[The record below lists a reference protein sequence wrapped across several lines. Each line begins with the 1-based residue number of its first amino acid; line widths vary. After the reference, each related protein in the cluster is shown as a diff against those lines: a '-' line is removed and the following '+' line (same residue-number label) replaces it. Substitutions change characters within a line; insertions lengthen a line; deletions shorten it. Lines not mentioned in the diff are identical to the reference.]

1 MSHHTTAPQCRNLLR
16 PLALSILLW
25 LLSACGAPLEPHEP
39 VYLRIAGSTSMQP
52 LMDDLAQAYSERYEY
67 VTVDVQGGGS
77 RLGIALSR
85 ENQIDIG
92 TASRTPTAE
101 DERDP
106 ETEAKRLWRTAIA
119 QDGIA
124 LVVHPQN
131 AVGGLTLP
139 QARDMFFGRIL
150 DWEEMGGTPG
160 EIVVVSREDG
170 SGTREVFEEMVM
182 GEKRVTLTAI
192 VMPSSEAVVE
202 YVARHPTA
210 IGYVSMGYLSPQVKA
225 LLVEGVSPMPEDV
238 QSGAYPLTRSLYLLT
253 GQEPTG
259 EVKAFIEFALSPA
272 GQAVVEQRYG
282 RLH

>member
-1 MSHHTTAPQCRNLLR
+1 LSHHTMLQKCRNLLR
-16 PLALSILLW
+16 PLVLPILLW
-25 LLSACGAPLEPHEP
+25 LLTACGAPLESHEP

-52 LMDDLAQAYSERYEY
+52 LMEDLGQTYTEQQEY
-67 VTVDVQGGGS
+67 VTVDVQGEGS
-77 RLGIALSR
+77 GLGIALAR
-85 ENQIDIG
+85 ENRIDIG
-92 TASRTPTAE
+92 TASRKPTAE
-101 DERDP
+101 EERDP
-106 ETEAKRLWRTAIA
+106 DTGGKRLWWTAIA

-139 QARDMFFGRIL
+139 QARDIFFGRIL
-150 DWEEMGGTPG
+150 DWEEIGGIPS

-182 GEKRVTLTAI
+182 EEKRVTLTAI

-202 YVARHPTA
+202 YVTRHPTA
-210 IGYVSMGYLSPQVKA
+210 IGYLSMGYLSPQVKA
-225 LLVEGVSPMPEDV
+225 LPVEGVSPTPEDI
-238 QSGAYPLTRSLYLLT
+238 QSGAYPLTRPLYLLT

-282 RLH
+282 RLR

>member
-1 MSHHTTAPQCRNLLR
+1 
-16 PLALSILLW
+16 
-25 LLSACGAPLEPHEP
+25 
-39 VYLRIAGSTSMQP
+39 MQP
-52 LMDDLAQAYSERYEY
+52 LVEDLAQAYTEQHEY
-67 VTVDVQGGGS
+67 VTVDVQGGGT
-77 RLGIALSR
+77 RLGIALAR

-106 ETEAKRLWRTAIA
+106 ETGAKRLWWTAIA

-124 LVVHPQN
+124 LMVHPQN
-131 AVGGLTLP
+131 AVEGLTLP
-139 QARDMFFGRIL
+139 QARDIFFGRIL
-150 DWEEMGGTPG
+150 DWEEIGRTPG
-160 EIVVVSREDG
+160 EIVVVSREDD

-192 VMPSSEAVVE
+192 VMPSSEAVIE

-225 LLVEGVSPMPEDV
+225 LPVEGVSPTPEDV
-238 QSGAYPLTRSLYLLT
+238 QSGAYHLTRTLYLLT

-282 RLH
+282 RLR

>member
-1 MSHHTTAPQCRNLLR
+1 LSHHTITQHFRNLLP
-16 PLALSILLW
+16 PLVLPILLW
-25 LLSACGAPLEPHEP
+25 LLTACGAPLESHEP

-52 LMDDLAQAYSERYEY
+52 LMEDLGQTYTEQQEY
-67 VTVDVQGGGS
+67 VTVDVQGEGS
-77 RLGIALSR
+77 GLGIALAR
-85 ENQIDIG
+85 ENRIDIG
-92 TASRTPTAE
+92 TASRKPTAE
-101 DERDP
+101 EERDP
-106 ETEAKRLWRTAIA
+106 DTGGKRLWWTAIA

-139 QARDMFFGRIL
+139 QARDIFFGRIL
-150 DWEEMGGTPG
+150 DWEEIGGIPS

-182 GEKRVTLTAI
+182 EEKRVTLTAI

-225 LLVEGVSPMPEDV
+225 LPVEGVSPTPEDI
-238 QSGAYPLTRSLYLLT
+238 QSGAYPLTRPLYLLT

-282 RLH
+282 RLR

>member
-1 MSHHTTAPQCRNLLR
+1 LSYHNLLR
-16 PLALSILLW
+16 SLVLFTLLCLLA
-25 LLSACGAPLEPHEP
+25 ACGAPLEPHEP
-39 VYLRIAGSTSMQP
+39 VYLRIAGSTSIQP
-52 LMDDLAQAYSERYEY
+52 LMEDLAQAYTGRHEY

-77 RLGIALSR
+77 RLGIALAR
-85 ENQIDIG
+85 GNQIDIG
-92 TASRTPTAE
+92 TASQKPTAE
-101 DERDP
+101 DERDS
-106 ETEAKRLWRTAIA
+106 ETGAKRLWWTAIA

-131 AVGGLTLP
+131 AMEGLTMS
-139 QARDMFFGRIL
+139 QARDIFFGRIL

-210 IGYVSMGYLSPQVKA
+210 ISYVSMGYLSPQVKA
-225 LLVEGVSPMPEDV
+225 LPIEGVNPTPATV
-238 QSGAYPLTRSLYLLT
+238 QSGAYLLTRPLYLLT

-282 RLH
+282 RLR

>member
-1 MSHHTTAPQCRNLLR
+1 MPQQRRTLLR
-16 PLALSILLW
+16 PLVLPILLW
-25 LLSACGAPLEPHEP
+25 LLAACGAPLESHEP
-39 VYLRIAGSTSMQP
+39 VYLKVAGSTSMQP
-52 LMDDLAQAYSERYEY
+52 LMEDLGQAYIEQQEY

-77 RLGIALSR
+77 RLGIALAR
-85 ENQIDIG
+85 ENRIDIG
-92 TASRTPTAE
+92 TASRKPTAGE
-101 DERDP
+101 EKDP
-106 ETEAKRLWRTAIA
+106 ETEAKRLWWTAIA

-131 AVGGLTLP
+131 AVGDLTMP
-139 QARDMFFGRIL
+139 QARDIFFGRVL
-150 DWEEMGGTPG
+150 DWEEIGGIPG

-170 SGTREVFEEMVM
+170 SGTRQVFEERVM
-182 GEKRVTLTAI
+182 GDKRVTLTAI

-210 IGYVSMGYLSPQVKA
+210 IGYVSMGHLSPQVKA
-225 LLVEGVSPMPEDV
+225 LPVEGVSPTPEDI
-238 QSGAYPLTRSLYLLT
+238 QSGAYPLTRPLYLLT

-282 RLH
+282 RLR

>member
-1 MSHHTTAPQCRNLLR
+1 LSHHTITQHFRNLLP
-16 PLALSILLW
+16 PLVLPILLW
-25 LLSACGAPLEPHEP
+25 LLTACGAPLESHEP

-52 LMDDLAQAYSERYEY
+52 LMEDLGQTYTEQQEY
-67 VTVDVQGGGS
+67 VTVDVQGEGS
-77 RLGIALSR
+77 GLGIALAR
-85 ENQIDIG
+85 ENRIDIG
-92 TASRTPTAE
+92 TASRKPTAE
-101 DERDP
+101 EERDP
-106 ETEAKRLWRTAIA
+106 DTGGKRLWWTAIA

-139 QARDMFFGRIL
+139 QARDIFFGRIL
-150 DWEEMGGTPG
+150 DWEEIGGIPS

-182 GEKRVTLTAI
+182 EEKRVTLTAI

-210 IGYVSMGYLSPQVKA
+210 IGYLSMGYLSPQVKA
-225 LLVEGVSPMPEDV
+225 LPVEGVSPTPEDI
-238 QSGAYPLTRSLYLLT
+238 QSGAYPLTRPLYLLT

-282 RLH
+282 RLR

>member
-1 MSHHTTAPQCRNLLR
+1 
-16 PLALSILLW
+16 
-25 LLSACGAPLEPHEP
+25 
-39 VYLRIAGSTSMQP
+39 
-52 LMDDLAQAYSERYEY
+52 

-77 RLGIALSR
+77 RLGIALAR
-85 ENQIDIG
+85 ENRIDIG
-92 TASRTPTAE
+92 TASRKPTAE

-106 ETEAKRLWRTAIA
+106 ETGIKRLWWTAIA

-131 AVGGLTLP
+131 AVGDLTLP
-139 QARDMFFGRIL
+139 QARDIFFGRIL
-150 DWEEMGGTPG
+150 DWEEIGGTPG

-182 GEKRVTLTAI
+182 EEKRVTLTAI

-210 IGYVSMGYLSPQVKA
+210 IGYVSMGYLSSQVKA
-225 LLVEGVSPMPEDV
+225 LPVEGVSPTPEDI
-238 QSGAYPLTRSLYLLT
+238 QSGAYPLTRPLYLLT
-253 GQEPTG
+253 GQEPMG

-282 RLH
+282 RLR

>member
-1 MSHHTTAPQCRNLLR
+1 LSHHTMPQQCRNLLR
-16 PLALSILLW
+16 PLVLPILLW
-25 LLSACGAPLEPHEP
+25 LLTACGAPLESHEP

-52 LMDDLAQAYSERYEY
+52 LIEDLAQAYTDQQEY

-77 RLGIALSR
+77 RLGIALAR
-85 ENQIDIG
+85 ENRIDIG
-92 TASRTPTAE
+92 TASRKPTAGE
-101 DERDP
+101 EKDP
-106 ETEAKRLWRTAIA
+106 ETGAKRLWWTAIA

-139 QARDMFFGRIL
+139 QARDIFFGRIL
-150 DWEEMGGTPG
+150 DWEEIGGIPG

-182 GEKRVTLTAI
+182 GQKRVTLTAI

-202 YVARHPTA
+202 YLARHPTA
-210 IGYVSMGYLSPQVKA
+210 IGYVSMGYLSSQVKA
-225 LLVEGVSPMPEDV
+225 LPVEGVSPTPEDI
-238 QSGAYPLTRSLYLLT
+238 QSDAYPLTRPLYLLT

-282 RLH
+282 RLR

>member
-1 MSHHTTAPQCRNLLR
+1 MSHHIIGQQCRNLLR
-16 PLALSILLW
+16 SLVLSILLW
-25 LLSACGAPLEPHEP
+25 LLTACGAPLEPHEP
-39 VYLRIAGSTSMQP
+39 VYLKIAGSTSTQP
-52 LMDDLAQAYSERYEY
+52 LVEDLAQAYTGRHEY

-77 RLGIALSR
+77 RLGIALAR

-106 ETEAKRLWRTAIA
+106 ETGAKRLWWTAIA

-131 AVGGLTLP
+131 AVEGLTLP
-139 QARDMFFGRIL
+139 QARGIFFGRIL
-150 DWEEMGGTPG
+150 DWEKMGGAPG

-170 SGTREVFEEMVM
+170 SGTREVFEEMAM

-192 VMPSSEAVVE
+192 VMPSSEAVIE

-210 IGYVSMGYLSPQVKA
+210 IGYVSMGHLSPQVKA
-225 LLVEGVSPMPEDV
+225 LPIEGVRPTPEDV
-238 QSGAYPLTRSLYLLT
+238 QSGAYPLTRPLYLLT

-282 RLH
+282 RLR

>member
-1 MSHHTTAPQCRNLLR
+1 MPHQCRNLLR
-16 PLALSILLW
+16 PLVLPILLW
-25 LLSACGAPLEPHEP
+25 LLTACGAPLESHEP
-39 VYLRIAGSTSMQP
+39 VYLTIAGSTSMQP
-52 LMDDLAQAYSERYEY
+52 LMENLGQAYTEQQEY

-77 RLGIALSR
+77 RLGIALAR
-85 ENQIDIG
+85 ENRIDIG
-92 TASRTPTAE
+92 TASRKPTAGE
-101 DERDP
+101 KKDP
-106 ETEAKRLWRTAIA
+106 ETEAKRLWWTAIA

-131 AVGGLTLP
+131 AVGSLTLP
-139 QARDMFFGRIL
+139 QARDIFFGRVL
-150 DWEEMGGTPG
+150 DWEEIGGIPG

-182 GEKRVTLTAI
+182 EEKRVTLTAI

-210 IGYVSMGYLSPQVKA
+210 IGYVSMSYLSPQVKA
-225 LLVEGVSPMPEDV
+225 LPIEGVSPTPATV
-238 QSGAYPLTRSLYLLT
+238 QSGGYPLTRPLYLLT

-259 EVKAFIEFALSPA
+259 EVKSFIEFALSPA

-282 RLH
+282 RLR

>member
-1 MSHHTTAPQCRNLLR
+1 LSHHTMPKQCRNLLR
-16 PLALSILLW
+16 PIVLPILLW
-25 LLSACGAPLEPHEP
+25 LLTACGAPLESHEP
-39 VYLRIAGSTSMQP
+39 VYLRIAGSTSIQP
-52 LMDDLAQAYSERYEY
+52 LMEDLGQAYSEQREY

-77 RLGIALSR
+77 RLGIALAR
-85 ENQIDIG
+85 ENRIDIG
-92 TASRTPTAE
+92 TTSRKPTAGE
-101 DERDP
+101 ERDP
-106 ETEAKRLWRTAIA
+106 ETGAKRLWWTAIA

-131 AVGGLTLP
+131 AVGGLTLS
-139 QARDMFFGRIL
+139 QARGIFFGRIL
-150 DWEEMGGTPG
+150 DWEEIGGIPG

-182 GEKRVTLTAI
+182 EEKRVTLTAI

-225 LLVEGVSPMPEDV
+225 LAVEGMSPTPEDI
-238 QSGAYPLTRSLYLLT
+238 QSGGYPLTRPLYLLT
-253 GQEPTG
+253 GQEPAG
-259 EVKAFIEFALSPA
+259 EVKSFIEFALSPA

>member
-1 MSHHTTAPQCRNLLR
+1 MSYHNPLR
-16 PLALSILLW
+16 PLVLPILLC
-25 LLSACGAPLEPHEP
+25 LLTACGAPIEPHEP

-52 LMDDLAQAYSERYEY
+52 LMKDLAQAYTERHEY
-67 VTVDVQGGGS
+67 VTFDIQGGGS
-77 RLGIALSR
+77 RLGIALASG
-85 ENQIDIG
+85 NQIDIG

-106 ETEAKRLWRTAIA
+106 ETGVKRLWWTAVA

-131 AVGGLTLP
+131 AVGGLTQS
-139 QARDMFFGRIL
+139 QARDIFSGRIL
-150 DWEEMGGTPG
+150 DWEEMGGPSG

-182 GEKRVTLTAI
+182 GEKRVTLMAI
-192 VMPSSEAVVE
+192 VMPSSEAVLE
-202 YVARHPTA
+202 YVAGHPTA
-210 IGYVSMGYLSPQVKA
+210 IGYVSMGYLSPQMKA
-225 LLVEGVSPMPEDV
+225 LQIEGVSLTPATV
-238 QSGAYPLTRSLYLLT
+238 QSGAYPLTRPLYILT

-282 RLH
+282 RLR

>member
-1 MSHHTTAPQCRNLLR
+1 MPQQRRTLLR
-16 PLALSILLW
+16 PLVLPILLW
-25 LLSACGAPLEPHEP
+25 LLTACGAPLESHEP

-52 LMDDLAQAYSERYEY
+52 LMENLGQAYTEQQEY
-67 VTVDVQGGGS
+67 VTVDVQGGGT
-77 RLGIALSR
+77 RLGIALAR
-85 ENQIDIG
+85 ENRIDIG
-92 TASRTPTAE
+92 TASRKPTAGE
-101 DERDP
+101 EKDP
-106 ETEAKRLWRTAIA
+106 ETEAKRLWWTAIA

-131 AVGGLTLP
+131 AVVGLTLP
-139 QARDMFFGRIL
+139 QARDIFFGRVL
-150 DWEEMGGTPG
+150 DWEEIGGIPG

-170 SGTREVFEEMVM
+170 SGTRQVFEERIME
-182 GEKRVTLTAI
+182 EKRVTLTAI

-225 LLVEGVSPMPEDV
+225 LPVEGVSPTPEDI
-238 QSGAYPLTRSLYLLT
+238 QSGAYPLTRPLYLLT

-282 RLH
+282 RLR

>member
-1 MSHHTTAPQCRNLLR
+1 LSHHTMLQKCRNLLR
-16 PLALSILLW
+16 PLVLPILLW
-25 LLSACGAPLEPHEP
+25 LLTACGAPLESHEP

-52 LMDDLAQAYSERYEY
+52 LMEDLGQTYSEQQEY
-67 VTVDVQGGGS
+67 VTVDVQGEGS
-77 RLGIALSR
+77 GLGIALAR
-85 ENQIDIG
+85 ENRIDIG
-92 TASRTPTAE
+92 TASRKPTAE
-101 DERDP
+101 EERDP
-106 ETEAKRLWRTAIA
+106 DTGGKRLWWTAIA

-139 QARDMFFGRIL
+139 QARDIFFGRIL
-150 DWEEMGGTPG
+150 DWEEIGGIPS

-182 GEKRVTLTAI
+182 EEKRVTLTAI

-202 YVARHPTA
+202 YVTRHPTA
-210 IGYVSMGYLSPQVKA
+210 IGYLSMGYLSPQVKA
-225 LLVEGVSPMPEDV
+225 LPVEGVSPTPEDI
-238 QSGAYPLTRSLYLLT
+238 QSGAYPLTRPLYLLT

-282 RLH
+282 RLR

>member
-1 MSHHTTAPQCRNLLR
+1 MH
-16 PLALSILLW
+16 PLV
-25 LLSACGAPLEPHEP
+25 E
-39 VYLRIAGSTSMQP
+39 
-52 LMDDLAQAYSERYEY
+52 DLAQAYSERHEY

-77 RLGIALSR
+77 RLGIALAR

-92 TASRTPTAE
+92 TASRKPTAE

-106 ETEAKRLWRTAIA
+106 ETGAKRLWWTAIA

-131 AVGGLTLP
+131 IVGSLTLSK
-139 QARDMFFGRIL
+139 ARDIFFGRIL
-150 DWEEMGGTPG
+150 DWEEIGGTPG

-170 SGTREVFEEMVM
+170 SGTRGVFEEIVM

-202 YVARHPTA
+202 YIARHPTA

-225 LLVEGVSPMPEDV
+225 LPVEGVSPAPEDV
-238 QSGAYPLTRSLYLLT
+238 RSGAYPLTRPLYLLT

-259 EVKAFIEFALSPA
+259 EVRAFIEFALSPA
-272 GQAVVEQRYG
+272 GQTVVEQRYG
-282 RLH
+282 RLR

>member
-1 MSHHTTAPQCRNLLR
+1 M
-16 PLALSILLW
+16 
-25 LLSACGAPLEPHEP
+25 E
-39 VYLRIAGSTSMQP
+39 
-52 LMDDLAQAYSERYEY
+52 DLGQAYTEQREY

-77 RLGIALSR
+77 RLGIALAR
-85 ENQIDIG
+85 ENRIDIG
-92 TASRTPTAE
+92 TASRKPTAE

-106 ETEAKRLWRTAIA
+106 ETEAKRLWWTAIA
-119 QDGIA
+119 EDGIA

-139 QARDMFFGRIL
+139 QARDIFFGRVL
-150 DWEEMGGTPG
+150 DWEEMGGIPD

-182 GEKRVTLTAI
+182 GDKRVTLTAI

-210 IGYVSMGYLSPQVKA
+210 IGYVSMGYLAPQVKA
-225 LLVEGVSPMPEDV
+225 VPVEGMSPTPEDI
-238 QSGAYPLTRSLYLLT
+238 QSGRYPLTRPLYLLT
-253 GQEPTG
+253 GQEPAG

-272 GQAVVEQRYG
+272 GQAVMEQRYG
-282 RLH
+282 RLR

>member
-1 MSHHTTAPQCRNLLR
+1 MGQQHRNLLR
-16 PLALSILLW
+16 SLVPSILLW
-25 LLSACGAPLEPHEP
+25 LLTACGTPLEPHEP

-52 LMDDLAQAYSERYEY
+52 LVEDLAQAYSERHEY

-77 RLGIALSR
+77 RLGIALASG
-85 ENQIDIG
+85 NQVDIG
-92 TASRTPTAE
+92 TASRQPTAE

-106 ETEAKRLWRTAIA
+106 ETGAQRLWWTATA

-131 AVGGLTLP
+131 AVEGLTLP
-139 QARDMFFGRIL
+139 QARDIFFGRIL

-182 GEKRVTLTAI
+182 DEKRVTLTAI
-192 VMPSSEAVVE
+192 VMPSSGAVVE
-202 YVARHPTA
+202 YVAGHPTA
-210 IGYVSMGYLSPQVKA
+210 IGYVSMGHLSPEVKA
-225 LLVEGVSPMPEDV
+225 LPVEGVSPTPEDV
-238 QSGAYPLTRSLYLLT
+238 QSGAYPLTRPLYLLT

-272 GQAVVEQRYG
+272 GQAVVGQRYG

>member
-1 MSHHTTAPQCRNLLR
+1 LSYRNLLR
-16 PLALSILLW
+16 PLVLPILLC
-25 LLSACGAPLEPHEP
+25 LLAACGAPIEPHEP
-39 VYLRIAGSTSMQP
+39 VYLRVAGSTSMHP
-52 LMDDLAQAYSERYEY
+52 LVEDLAQASSERHEY

-77 RLGIALSR
+77 RLGIALAR

-92 TASRTPTAE
+92 TASRKPTAE

-106 ETEAKRLWRTAIA
+106 ETGAKRLWWTAIA

-131 AVGGLTLP
+131 IVGSLTLSK
-139 QARDMFFGRIL
+139 AKDIFFGRIL
-150 DWEEMGGTPG
+150 DWEEIGGTPG

-170 SGTREVFEEMVM
+170 SGTREVFEEIVM

-202 YVARHPTA
+202 YIARHPTA

-225 LLVEGVSPMPEDV
+225 LPVEGVSPTPEDV
-238 QSGAYPLTRSLYLLT
+238 RSGAYPLTRPLYILT

-259 EVKAFIEFALSPA
+259 EVRAFIEFALSPA
-272 GQAVVEQRYG
+272 GQTVVEQRYG
-282 RLH
+282 RLR

>member
-1 MSHHTTAPQCRNLLR
+1 MAQQCRNLLR
-16 PLALSILLW
+16 SLALSTLLW
-25 LLSACGAPLEPHEP
+25 LLTACGAPLEPHEP
-39 VYLRIAGSTSMQP
+39 VYLRIAGSTSIQP
-52 LMDDLAQAYSERYEY
+52 LMEDLAQAYTRRHEY
-67 VTVDVQGGGS
+67 VSIDVQGGGS
-77 RLGIALSR
+77 RLGIALAR

-92 TASRTPTAE
+92 TASRTPTGE
-101 DERDP
+101 EERDP
-106 ETEAKRLWRTAIA
+106 ETGAKRLWWTAIA

-131 AVGGLTLP
+131 AIEGLTLP
-139 QARDMFFGRIL
+139 QARDIFFGRIL

-210 IGYVSMGYLSPQVKA
+210 ISYVSMGYLSPQVKA
-225 LLVEGVSPMPEDV
+225 LPIEGVNPTPATV
-238 QSGAYPLTRSLYLLT
+238 QSGAYLLTRPLYLLT

-282 RLH
+282 RLR

>member
-1 MSHHTTAPQCRNLLR
+1 MSHYITAQCRNLLR
-16 PLALSILLW
+16 SLALSILLW
-25 LLSACGAPLEPHEP
+25 LLTACGAPIEPHEP

-52 LMDDLAQAYSERYEY
+52 LMEELAQAYTGRHEY

-77 RLGIALSR
+77 RLGIALAR

-106 ETEAKRLWRTAIA
+106 ETGAKRLWWAAIA

-131 AVGGLTLP
+131 AVEGLTLT
-139 QARDMFFGRIL
+139 QTRDIFFGRIL
-150 DWEEMGGTPG
+150 DWEEIGGMPG
-160 EIVVVSREDG
+160 EIIAVSREDG

-182 GEKRVTLTAI
+182 EEKRVTLTAI
-192 VMPSSEAVVE
+192 VMPSSEAMVE

-210 IGYVSMGYLSPQVKA
+210 IGYVSMSYLSPQVKA
-225 LLVEGVSPMPEDV
+225 LQIEGVNPTPATV
-238 QSGAYPLTRSLYLLT
+238 QSGAYPLTRPLYLLT
-253 GQEPTG
+253 GQKATG
-259 EVKAFIEFALSPA
+259 EMKAFIEFALSPA

-282 RLH
+282 RLR

>member
-1 MSHHTTAPQCRNLLR
+1 MSHYTRPQKCRNLLR
-16 PLALSILLW
+16 PLVLPILLW
-25 LLSACGAPLEPHEP
+25 LLTACGAPLESHEP

-52 LMDDLAQAYSERYEY
+52 LMENLGQAYTEQQEY

-77 RLGIALSR
+77 RLGIALAR
-85 ENQIDIG
+85 ENRMDIG
-92 TASRTPTAE
+92 TTSRKPTAGE
-101 DERDP
+101 EKDP
-106 ETEAKRLWRTAIA
+106 EMGAKRLWWTAIA

-139 QARDMFFGRIL
+139 QARDIFFGRVL
-150 DWEEMGGTPG
+150 DWEEIGGIPG

-170 SGTREVFEEMVM
+170 SGTRQVFEEMVM
-182 GEKRVTLTAI
+182 EEKRVTLTAI

-225 LLVEGVSPMPEDV
+225 LAVEGMSPTPEDI
-238 QSGAYPLTRSLYLLT
+238 QSGGYPLTRPLYLLT
-253 GQEPTG
+253 GQEPAG
-259 EVKAFIEFALSPA
+259 EVKSFIEFALSPA

>member
-1 MSHHTTAPQCRNLLR
+1 MYQHTTAPQCRNLVR
-16 PLALSILLW
+16 SLALSILLW

-52 LMDDLAQAYSERYEY
+52 LMEDLAQAYSERYEY

-77 RLGIALSR
+77 RLGIALAR

-106 ETEAKRLWRTAIA
+106 ETEAKRLWWTAIA

-139 QARDMFFGRIL
+139 QAGDMFFGRIL

-182 GEKRVTLTAI
+182 REKRVTLTAI

-282 RLH
+282 RLR

>member
-1 MSHHTTAPQCRNLLR
+1 LSHHTITQHFRNLLP
-16 PLALSILLW
+16 PLVLPILLW
-25 LLSACGAPLEPHEP
+25 LLTACGAPLESHEP

-52 LMDDLAQAYSERYEY
+52 LMEDLGQTYSEQQEY
-67 VTVDVQGGGS
+67 VTVDVQGEGS
-77 RLGIALSR
+77 GLGIALAR
-85 ENQIDIG
+85 ENRIDIG
-92 TASRTPTAE
+92 TASRKPTAE
-101 DERDP
+101 EERDP
-106 ETEAKRLWRTAIA
+106 DTGGKRLWWTAIA

-139 QARDMFFGRIL
+139 QARDIFFGRIL
-150 DWEEMGGTPG
+150 DWEEIGGIPS

-182 GEKRVTLTAI
+182 EEKRVTLTAI

-225 LLVEGVSPMPEDV
+225 LPVEGVSPTPEDI
-238 QSGAYPLTRSLYLLT
+238 QSGGYPLTRPLYLLT

-259 EVKAFIEFALSPA
+259 EVKSFIEFALSPA

-282 RLH
+282 RLR

>member
-1 MSHHTTAPQCRNLLR
+1 M
-16 PLALSILLW
+16 
-25 LLSACGAPLEPHEP
+25 EPHEP

-52 LMDDLAQAYSERYEY
+52 LIEDLAQVYSGRHGY
-67 VTVDVQGGGS
+67 VTIDVQGGGS
-77 RLGIALSR
+77 RLGIALAR
-85 ENQIDIG
+85 GDQVDIG
-92 TASRTPTAE
+92 TASRRPTAE

-106 ETEAKRLWRTAIA
+106 ETGARRLWWTAIA
-119 QDGIA
+119 QDGVA

-131 AVGGLTLP
+131 AVEGLTLP
-139 QARDMFFGRIL
+139 QARDIFFGRIL
-150 DWEEMGGTPG
+150 DWEEMEGIPG

-192 VMPSSEAVVE
+192 VMPSSKAVAE

-225 LLVEGVSPMPEDV
+225 LPIEGASPTPEDV
-238 QSGAYPLTRSLYLLT
+238 QSGAYPLTRPLYLLA
-253 GQEPTG
+253 GQEPAG

-272 GQAVVEQRYG
+272 GQAVVGQRYG
-282 RLH
+282 RLR

>member
-1 MSHHTTAPQCRNLLR
+1 
-16 PLALSILLW
+16 
-25 LLSACGAPLEPHEP
+25 
-39 VYLRIAGSTSMQP
+39 MQP
-52 LMDDLAQAYSERYEY
+52 LVEDLAQAYIGQHEY
-67 VTVDVQGGGS
+67 VTVDAQGGGS
-77 RLGIALSR
+77 RLGIALAR
-85 ENQIDIG
+85 GNQIDIG
-92 TASRTPTAE
+92 IASRKPTAE
-101 DERDP
+101 DGRDP
-106 ETEAKRLWRTAIA
+106 ETGAKRLWWTAIA

-131 AVGGLTLP
+131 AVEGLTLP
-139 QARDMFFGRIL
+139 QARDIFFGRIL
-150 DWEEMGGTPG
+150 DWEEIEGTPG

-210 IGYVSMGYLSPQVKA
+210 IGYVSMSYLSPQVKA
-225 LLVEGVSPMPEDV
+225 LQIEGMSPTPEDV
-238 QSGAYPLTRSLYLLT
+238 QSGTYPLTHPLYLLT

-282 RLH
+282 RLR